1 MYTRRSVRSF
11 IRPLGLCVVL
21 VFGAL
26 PAVTLAC
33 QWACE
38 APDGPATLAHYHG
51 GHTEMA
57 GPVDS
62 SSSTTANGPTVRA
75 GHPSCDH
82 SILIDPGVTSAGF
95 KVRAPSAI
103 VVEETAFR
111 AALARTHVVAAPFAS
126 PSPPGA
132 RSAPLALRI

>member
-1 MYTRRSVRSF
+1 MYTGRSVRSF

-26 PAVTLAC
+26 PAMTLAC
-33 QWACE
+33 QWACD
-38 APDGPATLAHYHG
+38 APDGAATLAHHHG

-62 SSSTTANGPTVRA
+62 SSSTTASGPTVRA

-82 SILIDPGVTSAGF
+82 SVLIDPGVTSQSF
-95 KVRAPSAI
+95 KIVAASA
-103 VVEETAFR
+103 VAVEETAFP
-111 AALARTHVVAAPFAS
+111 ALLARMHVSAAPFAS
-126 PSPPGA
+126 SSPPGA